1 MPKITASQGDS
12 ILSLAHDNGHF
23 WQKVWDHGENAAL
36 KSKRKNPHQ
45 IMEGDDVFIP
55 DLEVKQESR
64 ATDARHVFKRKG
76 VPAKLKMQLFLLGEP
91 RKNEDYVL
99 ELDGKL
105 TTGKL
110 DGDGKLE
117 QFIPPNCKG
126 GTLKLKSGKEV
137 IPIKLGFLNPIDEI
151 SGVKQRLN
159 NLGFHCGSEDSD
171 WSDQAK
177 AAVKNFQAKHKLP
190 ESGEVDAA
198 TKSKLQEL
206 HP

>member
-1 MPKITASQGDS
+1 MPKITATQGDS
-12 ILSLAHDNGHF
+12 ITSLAHDNGHF
-23 WQKVWDHGENAAL
+23 WPKVWDHGENSAL
-36 KSKRKNPHQ
+36 KAKRKNPNQ

-55 DLEVKQESR
+55 ELESKLESR
-64 ATDARHVFKRKG
+64 GVDSRHVFKRKG

-91 RKNEDYVL
+91 RRNEDYVL

-105 TTGKL
+105 ITGKL

-126 GTLKLKSGKEV
+126 GSLKLKSGKEI

-159 NLGFHCGSEDSD
+159 NLGFRCGGEDNE

-177 AAVKNFQAKHKLP
+177 AALKDFQSKHKLAD
-190 ESGEVDAA
+190 SGELDAA
-198 TKSKLQEL
+198 TKSKLQAL

>member
-12 ILSLAHDNGHF
+12 IPSLAQDNGHF
-23 WQKVWDHGENAAL
+23 WQKIWDHGENAAL
-36 KSKRKNPHQ
+36 KAKRKNPNQ
-45 IMEGDDVFIP
+45 IMEGDEVFIP
-55 DLEVKQESR
+55 ELEIKKESR
-64 ATDARHVFKRKG
+64 GADSRHVFKRKG

-91 RKNEDYVL
+91 RKTEDYVL

-105 TTGKL
+105 ITGKL
-110 DGDGKLE
+110 DGEGKLE

-126 GTLKLKSGKEV
+126 GSLKLKSGKEI
-137 IPIKLGFLNPIDEI
+137 IPIKLGHLNPIDEI

-159 NLGFHCGSEDSD
+159 NLGFHCGGEDNS
-171 WSDQAK
+171 WSDQGK
-177 AAVKNFQAKHKLP
+177 AALKEFQSKHKLP
-190 ESGEVDAA
+190 ESGALDAA